1 MYTKSL
7 NIYNIKKKDKINR
20 KRFSLE
26 EDSLFVSSTLYDI
39 KALKISSRIINKK
52 HLSRTTIRNYCLLTG
67 RAKFILS
74 KFRLSRLTFRTL
86 ALFGYIPGIR
96 KGLW

>member
-26 EDSLFVSSTLYDI
+26 EDSLFVSSTIYDMQ
-39 KALKISSRIINKK
+39 ALKISSKIINKK
-52 HLSRTTIRNYCLLTG
+52 HSSITTVRNYCLLTG
-67 RAKFILS
+67 RSKFILS

-96 KGLW
+96 KALW